1 MTLSSRVSLLSGSM
15 GDILFIL
22 IVAGI
27 LLLLGKGARSRK
39 QFTPPNST
47 QLPDDFEK
55 YYVPARSLFVNK
67 SERAFF
73 IILSQQLSYDY
84 LLMAKTRLED
94 VIGVQRTLRD
104 PKLLWSLRGRVKSR
118 HVDFLICARDGK
130 PLMAIELDGSSHG
143 SANAAN
149 GDDLKDR
156 IFRAA
161 GLPFMRVSTG
171 DDFEAAAT
179 HIISRLP

>member
-1 MTLSSRVSLLSGSM
+1 M

-22 IVAGI
+22 IIAGI
-27 LLLLGKGARSRK
+27 FLMFGKGARRRK
-39 QFTPPNST
+39 PFTPPSST

-94 VIGVQRTLRD
+94 VIGVRKTLRD

-118 HVDFLICARDGK
+118 HVDFLICARNGT

-143 SANAAN
+143 SADAEN

-161 GLPFMRVSTG
+161 GLPFVRVSTR
-171 DDFEAAAT
+171 DDFDVAAT
-179 HIISRLP
+179 HIIGNLS